1 MDLIEQIQGI
11 GYSFVYGIVF
21 TFVYHFIYSYLIKI
35 KVSFM
40 RYSWQIII
48 GIVFAGIYFYGLL
61 LINEGVIRLYFLV
74 SVIAGYVVYQNMMN
88 QVMINWIVFLHRI
101 FYWLFYPVYFVF
113 LKINVIIGNMKKVVK
128 WQRED

>member
-128 WQRED
+128 

>member
-74 SVIAGYVVYQNMMN
+74 SVIAGYAVYQNMMN

-128 WQRED
+128 

>member
-1 MDLIEQIQGI
+1 MDLVIQIQTI

-35 KVSFM
+35 KVSFI
-40 RYSWQIII
+40 RYFWQVII
-48 GIVFAGIYFYGLL
+48 GVIFAGIYFYGLL
-61 LINEGVIRLYFLV
+61 LINEGAIRLYFLI

-113 LKINVIIGNMKKVVK
+113 LKINAIIENMKRVVK
-128 WQRED
+128 

>member
-1 MDLIEQIQGI
+1 MDLVIQIQTI

-35 KVSFM
+35 KVSFI
-40 RYSWQIII
+40 RYFWQVII
-48 GIVFAGIYFYGLL
+48 GVIFAGIYFYGLL
-61 LINEGVIRLYFLV
+61 LINEGAIRLYFLI

-113 LKINVIIGNMKKVVK
+113 LKINAIIENMKRVVK
-128 WQRED
+128 W